1 MTPSEFIIT
10 VVTAGGGAGL
20 VVYTSLKHFA
30 ASWLEDKFKSRLQEM
45 VHDQNKEIERLKSD
59 LTRTFDRITRL
70 HQQEFEILP
79 LVWDEVHEAFW
90 QTASLV
96 SSFQSY
102 PDLNAMTTAHLREFV
117 AQCELDAWQK
127 AELLEADDK
136 SAKFRF
142 FDYWRAASRARKAHL
157 SALNKT
163 SRHAIFLPE
172 SLKNEFL
179 RILSNI
185 STALV
190 QHEIYFKHPV
200 RASSQDS
207 TDKIEWMGDAGRKE
221 MDQLEA
227 VIRSRL
233 WSTPIETGAA

>member
-1 MTPSEFIIT
+1 MT
-10 VVTAGGGAGL
+10 VVTAGGGAGI
-20 VVYTSLKHFA
+20 VVYASLKHFA
-30 ASWLEDKFKSRLQEM
+30 SSWLEDKFKSRLQEM
-45 VHDQNKEIERLKSD
+45 VHDQNKEIERLKSE
-59 LTRTFDRITRL
+59 LTRTFDRVTRL

-90 QTASLV
+90 QAAALV

-102 PDLNAMTTAHLREFV
+102 PDLNSMTPAHLEEFI

-127 AELLEADDK
+127 AELLEANDK

-142 FDYWRAASRARKAHL
+142 FDYWRKASAARRAHL

-190 QHEIYFKHPV
+190 QHEVYFKHPL
-200 RASSQDS
+200 RPGSQDS
-207 TDKIEWMGDAGRKE
+207 NDQIEWMQGAGKNE
-221 MDQLEA
+221 MDELEE
-227 VIRSRL
+227 VIRSKL
-233 WSTPIETGAA
+233 WSTRLT